1 VGYAPRSDASVA
13 PQALPRISPRPQES
27 GPDVGISQAVSSGD
41 RVTGLLA
48 LRDYLAGL
56 IDSFDGAPKDIA
68 PITKQLADVVRELDE
83 LAPVQRKG
91 TALDELAARRSDASG
106 SRRA

>member
-1 VGYAPRSDASVA
+1 MGIAASFF
-13 PQALPRISPRPQES
+13 
-27 GPDVGISQAVSSGD
+27 SGD
-41 RVTGLLA
+41 RVASLTA

-56 IDSFDGAPKDIA
+56 VDGFDGAPKDIA
-68 PITKQLADVVRELDE
+68 PITKQLADVVRELDV

>member
-1 VGYAPRSDASVA
+1 MSLADAS
-13 PQALPRISPRPQES
+13 
-27 GPDVGISQAVSSGD
+27 GTGD
-41 RVTGLLA
+41 RVQILTA

-56 IDSFDGAPKDIA
+56 VDEFDGAPKDIA
-68 PITKQLADVVRELDE
+68 PITKQLADVVRELDL

-91 TALDELAARRSDASG
+91 TALDELAARRADASG

>member
-1 VGYAPRSDASVA
+1 LG
-13 PQALPRISPRPQES
+13 
-27 GPDVGISQAVSSGD
+27 AVTVSEAFSSGD
-41 RVTGLLA
+41 RVASLTA

-56 IDSFDGAPKDIA
+56 VDTFDGAPKDIA

-91 TALDELAARRSDASG
+91 TALDELAARRSDAPG

>member
-1 VGYAPRSDASVA
+1 MI
-13 PQALPRISPRPQES
+13 LE
-27 GPDVGISQAVSSGD
+27 AVSSGD

-91 TALDELAARRSDASG
+91 TALDELAARRSDAPG

>member
-1 VGYAPRSDASVA
+1 MG
-13 PQALPRISPRPQES
+13 
-27 GPDVGISQAVSSGD
+27 VSEAAATGD
-41 RVTGLLA
+41 RAATLLA

-56 IDSFDGAPKDIA
+56 IDSFDGHPRDIA

-83 LAPVQRKG
+83 LTPVQRKG
-91 TALDELAARRSDASG
+91 TALDELAARRSKAEG

>member
-1 VGYAPRSDASVA
+1 MSLSAAA
-13 PQALPRISPRPQES
+13 
-27 GPDVGISQAVSSGD
+27 SSGD
-41 RVTGLLA
+41 RVEALTA

-56 IDSFDGAPKDIA
+56 IDVFDGAPKDIA

-83 LAPVQRKG
+83 LAPAKRKG
-91 TALDELAARRSDASG
+91 TPLDELASRRAEASG

>member
-1 VGYAPRSDASVA
+1 MTVADAF
-13 PQALPRISPRPQES
+13 
-27 GPDVGISQAVSSGD
+27 SSGD
-41 RVTGLLA
+41 RVASLTA

-56 IDSFDGAPKDIA
+56 VDDFDGAPKDIA
-68 PITKQLADVVRELDE
+68 PITKRLADVVRELDG

-91 TALDELAARRSDASG
+91 TALDELAARRADAAG

>member
-1 VGYAPRSDASVA
+1 MGVSEAF
-13 PQALPRISPRPQES
+13 
-27 GPDVGISQAVSSGD
+27 SSGD
-41 RVTGLLA
+41 RVIALLA

-56 IDSFDGAPKDIA
+56 VDDFDGAPKDIA
-68 PITKQLADVVRELDE
+68 PITKQLADVVRELDV

-91 TALDELAARRSDASG
+91 TALDELAARRADASG

>member
-1 VGYAPRSDASVA
+1 MGVSEVA
-13 PQALPRISPRPQES
+13 
-27 GPDVGISQAVSSGD
+27 GSGD
-41 RVTGLLA
+41 RAKTLAA

-56 IDSFDGAPKDIA
+56 IDTFDGPPRDIA

-91 TALDELAARRSDASG
+91 TALDELAARRAKAEG

>member
-1 VGYAPRSDASVA
+1 
-13 PQALPRISPRPQES
+13 
-27 GPDVGISQAVSSGD
+27 VGISDAFASGD
-41 RVTGLLA
+41 RAAALLA

-56 IDSFDGAPKDIA
+56 VDGFDGAPKDIA
-68 PITKQLADVVRELDE
+68 PITKQLADVVRELDL

-91 TALDELAARRSDASG
+91 TALDELAARRADASG

>member
-1 VGYAPRSDASVA
+1 VAS
-13 PQALPRISPRPQES
+13 L
-27 GPDVGISQAVSSGD
+27 
-41 RVTGLLA
+41 TA
-48 LRDYLAGL
+48 LRDYLASL
-56 IDSFDGAPKDIA
+56 VDDFDGAPKDIA
-68 PITKQLADVVRELDE
+68 PITKQLADVVRELDQ

>member
-1 VGYAPRSDASVA
+1 MTVADAFA
-13 PQALPRISPRPQES
+13 
-27 GPDVGISQAVSSGD
+27 SGD
-41 RVTGLLA
+41 RVASLTA

-56 IDSFDGAPKDIA
+56 VDDFDGAPKDIA
-68 PITKQLADVVRELDE
+68 PITKQLADITRELDG

-91 TALDELAARRSDASG
+91 TALDELAARRADAAG